1 MTKFLLLQDSKLFK
15 IPMMVLM
22 GLTKLWNFNY
32 KTEIMG
38 ASLTFFLIKIAHKKV
53 YSQTFNWY

>member
-38 ASLTFFLIKIAHKKV
+38 ASLTFFSHKNSTV